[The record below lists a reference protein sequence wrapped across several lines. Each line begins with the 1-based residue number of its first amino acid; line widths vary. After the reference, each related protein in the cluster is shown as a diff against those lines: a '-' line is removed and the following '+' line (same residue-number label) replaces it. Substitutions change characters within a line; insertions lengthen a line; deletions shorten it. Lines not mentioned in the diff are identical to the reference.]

1 MVSRKSDSPY
11 IDPAAQS
18 YYSVLLRAGLRI
30 YEHQTAFIHAKT
42 MVADDYLSVIGSANM
57 DFRSFEMNFE
67 INCYLYDSDLAI
79 QNKNIFLKDLEACK
93 EIELNT
99 WKKTSLVEKNYG
111 VNHATFRTAHVE
123 RTFTN
128 LKCLIYPIE
137 T

>member
-1 MVSRKSDSPY
+1 
-11 IDPAAQS
+11 
-18 YYSVLLRAGLRI
+18 
-30 YEHQTAFIHAKT
+30 
-42 MVADDYLSVIGSANM
+42 M

-93 EIELNT
+93 EIELNA

-111 VNHATFRTAHVE
+111 VNHTTFRTAHVE